1 VTVLS
6 RLVFFSFTEVS
17 DSAGHQA
24 YNAWHQLDHRP
35 ENLALPGVLHGERW
49 VRSPDCAA
57 ATPPAE
63 HGLDGVH
70 YVNMY
75 WFRDPVEQSFREW
88 QELAERSY
96 QWGRRPDTHLARRP
110 MMGSFSPVQ
119 GYVAGRVLVSPDAL
133 PFRPNRGVA
142 VTVARIAEPHGDPAH
157 AWFAWLDRV
166 FVPALLELPGV
177 AGVWSFSSQSTTLD
191 TGWSATGGSTTF
203 DEGAD
208 EPGRYRILL
217 TYLDGDPVEHMRD
230 RATLPAPPGGSAGEP
245 VLDTVLRA
253 ITPWE
258 WEWFAPG
265 EGR

>member
-1 VTVLS
+1 MLS
-6 RLVFFSFTEVS
+6 RKVFFSFTEVCDPS
-17 DSAGHQA
+17 GHHA

-57 ATPPAE
+57 ATPPVGR
-63 HGLDGVH
+63 GLDGVH

-75 WFRDPVEQSFREW
+75 WFRDPVQESFREW

-96 QWGRRPDTHLARRP
+96 QWGRRPDTRLARRP
-110 MMGSFSPVQ
+110 MMGSFAPVK
-119 GYVAGRVLVSPDAL
+119 GYVGARVLVSPDAL

-142 VTVARIAEPHGDPAH
+142 VTVTRLVEPHGDRAH
-157 AWFAWLDRV
+157 ERFAWLDRE
-166 FVPALLELPGV
+166 FVPALLDLPGV
-177 AGVWSFSSQSTTLD
+177 AGVWSFASQSTTLD
-191 TGWSATGGSTTF
+191 VGRRDVAGSTTF
-203 DEGAD
+203 DERDD

-217 TYLDGDPVEHMRD
+217 TYLDGDPVEHAEHRT
-230 RATLPAPPGGSAGEP
+230 ALPRPPAADAEEP
-245 VLDTVLRA
+245 VLDGVLRA

-258 WEWFAPG
+258 WDWFVSG